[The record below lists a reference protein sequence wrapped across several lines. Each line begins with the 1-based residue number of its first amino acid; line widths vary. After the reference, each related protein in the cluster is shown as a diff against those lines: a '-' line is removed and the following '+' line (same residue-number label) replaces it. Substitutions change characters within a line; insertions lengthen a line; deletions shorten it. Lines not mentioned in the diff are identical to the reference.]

1 MSDVSPSQ
9 TIASVYDAD
18 RFAAIE
24 DFADK
29 AASYWRSIA
38 EAAYRGD
45 LRAIEIHCRQVR
57 VLTPAAFSTVKGLG
71 ADGPKSAGGAA

>member
-45 LRAIEIHCRQVR
+45 LRTIETHCRHVR
-57 VLTPAAFSTVKGLG
+57 VLTLAASSTVKGLG
-71 ADGPKSAGGAA
+71 APSLQNEGAP

>member
-45 LRAIEIHCRQVR
+45 LRAIEIHCRQV
-57 VLTPAAFSTVKGLG
+57 VLTLAAFSTVKGLG

>member
-1 MSDVSPSQ
+1 VSD
-9 TIASVYDAD
+9 YEAD

-45 LRAIEIHCRQVR
+45 LQTIENHCRHVR
-57 VLTPAAFSTVKGLG
+57 LLTLAAFSTVKGLG
-71 ADGPKSAGGAA
+71 AGPDREEAA

>member
-45 LRAIEIHCRQVR
+45 LRTIETHCRHVR
-57 VLTPAAFSTVKGLG
+57 VLTLAAFSTVKGLG

>member
-9 TIASVYDAD
+9 TMASGYDAD

-45 LRAIEIHCRQVR
+45 LRTIETHCGHVR
-57 VLTPAAFSTVKGLG
+57 LLTLATFSTVKGLG
-71 ADGPKSAGGAA
+71 AGPDGEETA

>member
-1 MSDVSPSQ
+1 MNAVSPSQ
-9 TIASVYDAD
+9 TMASVCDAD

-29 AASYWRSIA
+29 AANYWRSIA

-45 LRAIEIHCRQVR
+45 LRTIETHCRHVR
-57 VLTPAAFSTVKGLG
+57 VLTLAAFSTVKGLG
-71 ADGPKSAGGAA
+71 APSLRNEGAP

>member
-1 MSDVSPSQ
+1 MSDVSPCQ

-18 RFAAIE
+18 SFAAIE
-24 DFADK
+24 DFADQ

-45 LRAIEIHCRQVR
+45 LRTIETHCRHVR
-57 VLTPAAFSTVKGLG
+57 VLTLAAFSTVKDLG
-71 ADGPKSAGGAA
+71 APSLQNEGAP

>member
-45 LRAIEIHCRQVR
+45 LRTIETHCRHVR
-57 VLTPAAFSTVKGLG
+57 VLTLAAFSTVKGLG
-71 ADGPKSAGGAA
+71 APSLQNEGAP

>member
-1 MSDVSPSQ
+1 MSHVSPSQ
-9 TIASVYDAD
+9 TLVSDYAAD

-29 AASYWRSIA
+29 AASYWRPIA

-45 LRAIEIHCRQVR
+45 LRAIETHCRHVR
-57 VLTPAAFSTVKGLG
+57 VLALAALSTVKGLG
-71 ADGPKSAGGAA
+71 APSLQNEGAA